1 VTGFGC
7 GIVAVNI
14 PWLDVLVYI
23 DIGGGR
29 QEAKG

>member
-1 VTGFGC
+1 MSGFGC
-7 GIVAVNI
+7 DKVAVNI

-23 DIGGGR
+23 DSGGGR